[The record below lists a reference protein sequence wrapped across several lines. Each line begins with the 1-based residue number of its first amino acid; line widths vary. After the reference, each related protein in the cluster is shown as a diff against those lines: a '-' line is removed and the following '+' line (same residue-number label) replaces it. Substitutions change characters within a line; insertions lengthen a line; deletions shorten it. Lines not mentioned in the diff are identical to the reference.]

1 LNAVRCGAL
10 GADQQHQGAGGAC
23 QSRPNG
29 LNHSSTG
36 YGLQQH
42 LAAEEIAQRTG
53 GKFTHVA
60 YRGGGSAMTT

>member
-1 LNAVRCGAL
+1 VPTNNIKELVEL
-10 GADQQHQGAGGAC
+10 SK
-23 QSRPNG
+23 SRPNG

-36 YGLQQH
+36 YGLQQR